1 MAKESTDRQTVKTYL
16 DAAHEALAGSQYNF
30 DGGHYAI
37 AVNRAYYATFPWH
50 CPPGQVYAANALLA
64 TQGLARGKHSGTI
77 SAFRQSFVKPGL
89 IEAEYSDIYGSLMD
103 DRHISDYD
111 MDTKIEPER
120 AESDVQS
127 ARKFVAR
134 IETYLRQEG
143 WL

>member
-1 MAKESTDRQTVKTYL
+1 VTRESTDRQTVKTYL
-16 DAAHEALAGSQYNF
+16 DAAHEALAGSQYNL

-37 AVNRAYYATFPWH
+37 AVNRAYYATF
-50 CPPGQVYAANALLA
+50 CAANALLA
-64 TQGLARGKHSGTI
+64 TEGLARGKHSGTI

-103 DRHISDYD
+103 DRHVSDYD

-120 AESDVQS
+120 AESDVES

>member
-1 MAKESTDRQTVKTYL
+1 MASESAERQTVKTYL
-16 DAAHEALAGSQYNF
+16 DAAHEALAGSQYNL
-30 DGGHYAI
+30 DSRQYAI
-37 AVNRAYYATFPWH
+37 AVNRAYYATF
-50 CPPGQVYAANALLA
+50 YAANALLV
-64 TQGLARGKHSGTI
+64 TKGLARGKHSGTI

-103 DRHISDYD
+103 DRHVSDYD
-111 MDTKIEPER
+111 METRIEPER

-134 IETYLRQEG
+134 IEAYLRQEG

>member
-1 MAKESTDRQTVKTYL
+1 MTGGSIERQTVKTYL
-16 DAAHEALAGSQYNF
+16 DAAHAALAGSQYNL
-30 DGGHYAI
+30 DGGYYAI
-37 AVNRAYYATFPWH
+37 AVSRAYYAVF
-50 CPPGQVYAANALLA
+50 YAANALLA
-64 TQGLARGKHSGTI
+64 TKGLARGKHSGTI

-89 IEAEYSDIYGSLMD
+89 IEPEYSAIYGSLMD

-111 MDTKIEPER
+111 MDTHIEPER
-120 AESDVQS
+120 AESDIEG

>member
-1 MAKESTDRQTVKTYL
+1 MTGGSIERQTVKTYL
-16 DAAHEALAGSQYNF
+16 GAAHDALAGGQFNF
-30 DGGHYAI
+30 DGGYYAI
-37 AVNRAYYATFPWH
+37 AVNRAYYATF
-50 CPPGQVYAANALLA
+50 YAANALLA
-64 TQGLARGKHSGTI
+64 TKGLARGKHSGTI

-89 IEAEYSDIYGSLMD
+89 IEPEYSAIYGSLMD

-111 MDTKIEPER
+111 MDTRIEPEQ
-120 AESDVQS
+120 AESDVES